1 MSDRLEGMPFDELPE
16 MTWNTTTLA
25 FESNEVAQIMEHL
38 ATISE
43 AAELRMTNATWPM
56 LQRLLYTS
64 FEFSSLP
71 SRGVGCVGCAPSS
84 EPVGGCKNPTRLLPR
99 VQQRIRT
106 SATELRIDI
115 DQQTLCGHKSYFG
128 ESGAT
133 DAFEGLMEI
142 LRLRLGQHHPRE
154 PWSEPK
160 EARWPIPKNWFA
172 RRSEYY
178 ATLVKNELP
187 VHTLLRAVPP
197 ASRRSHPTLGRS

>member
-1 MSDRLEGMPFDELPE
+1 
-16 MTWNTTTLA
+16 
-25 FESNEVAQIMEHL
+25 MEHL

-106 SATELRIDI
+106 SAAHAATFNARRATRTLLRAGAIVWTLTCASMCRGLFSAVLPVVLPGATELRIDI

-133 DAFEGLMEI
+133 DAFEGLMEVGA
-142 LRLRLGQHHPRE
+142 LKATHAWH
-154 PWSEPK
+154 
-160 EARWPIPKNWFA
+160 
-172 RRSEYY
+172 
-178 ATLVKNELP
+178 TLVACHAWHSLAARH
-187 VHTLLRAVPP
+187 V
-197 ASRRSHPTLGRS
+197 S